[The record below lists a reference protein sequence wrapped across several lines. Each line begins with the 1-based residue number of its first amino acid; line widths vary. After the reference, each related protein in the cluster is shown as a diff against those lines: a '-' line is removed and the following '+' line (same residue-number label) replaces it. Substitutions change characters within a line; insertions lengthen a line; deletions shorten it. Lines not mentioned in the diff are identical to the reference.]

1 MEIHD
6 TVLELIG
13 KTPLVK
19 LRRVTAG
26 LKCTVAAK
34 VEYLNPGGSVK
45 DRPALR
51 MLEAAERAGQLKPG
65 GTIVE
70 PTSGNTGAALAMAA
84 AIKGYRC
91 ILVMPDKMAEE
102 KFALLRA
109 YGAETVTVPTKVS
122 ANDPESYYSMANRLT
137 AEITGAF
144 QPNQFENPDNPEA
157 HYDSTGPEIW
167 EQTDGKIDYFVAG
180 IGTGG
185 TISGTARYLKEKNPK
200 VKIIGADPEGS
211 IYTPGGKPKSYQV
224 EGIGED
230 FVPRTANLKIVDQ
243 VISVT
248 DKDSFLMAR
257 RISREEGLLVGGSSG
272 TAVCAAL
279 RAAATLPADKLVVV
293 LLPDGGRGYLSK
305 IYNDDWMQQYGYIP
319 TPGHGNTLGDV
330 LNGKGDVPAL
340 LTVNRNDSVGKAI
353 DLMRTNDISQVPVA
367 DDAGDIIGSMQEVTA
382 LKLVFDHVDLGA
394 KPVGEVMGSPFPK
407 MERSAEIEN
416 AFKALSLGAQAII
429 VYDKGKAV
437 GLLAKSDF
445 IAFLSGERNG
455 AVIKDGQ

>member
-6 TVLELIG
+6 SVLEIIG
-13 KTPLVK
+13 NTPLVR

-26 LKCTVAAK
+26 LKCTMVAK

-45 DRPALR
+45 DRPAVR
-51 MLEAAERAGQLKPG
+51 MLEAAEREGKLKPG

-109 YGAETVTVPTKVS
+109 YGAETVTVPTGVS

-137 AEITGAF
+137 AEIPGGF

-157 HYDSTGPEIW
+157 HYHTTGPEIW

-185 TISGTARYLKEKNPK
+185 TISGTARFLKEKNPNI
-200 VKIIGADPEGS
+200 KIIGANPEGS
-211 IYTPGGKPKSYQV
+211 IYAPGSMPKPYHV

-243 VISVT
+243 IVTVT
-248 DKDSFLMAR
+248 DKDSFLMTR
-257 RISREEGLLVGGSSG
+257 RISREEGLLAGGSSG

-279 RAAATLPADKLVVV
+279 RAAANLPKGKLVVV

-305 IYNDDWMQQYGYIP
+305 IYNDDWMQHHGYIP

-330 LNGKGDVPAL
+330 LDGKGNVPAL
-340 LTVNRNDSVGKAI
+340 LTVRRNDSVRTAI
-353 DLMRTNDISQVPVA
+353 DLMRKNDISQVPVA
-367 DDAGDIIGSMQEVTA
+367 DRDGLIIGSMQEVMA
-382 LKLVFDHVDLGA
+382 LKLVFDHVDIDSKL
-394 KPVGEVMGSPFPK
+394 VGDVMGSPFPK
-407 MERSAEIEN
+407 LDRTTEIEHG
-416 AFKALSLGAQAII
+416 FKALSLGAQAII
-429 VYDKGKAV
+429 VRDQGKPV

-445 IAFLSGERNG
+445 IHFLTGDTDATVSKE
-455 AVIKDGQ
+455 AK